1 MKSRLSSTIRMLV
14 LWNGLALFGVLAL
27 AYHAGRMSG
36 GAAIFDIGS
45 MPNGAGSVVLVA
57 ALVALGTAL
66 ILALTL
72 GRRGIRPVTEL
83 SEFSQRVAAGDAAA
97 PVGGGGRG
105 EQRLH
110 RGTIN

>member
-57 ALVALGTAL
+57 ALVALRTAL
-66 ILALTL
+66 ILALTP
-72 GRRGIRPVTEL
+72 GRQGLKAASEL
-83 SEFSQRVAAGDAAA
+83 AEVFDRFPPGDAGA
-97 PVGGGGRG
+97 PGAGPDVG
-105 EQRLH
+105 
-110 RGTIN
+110 